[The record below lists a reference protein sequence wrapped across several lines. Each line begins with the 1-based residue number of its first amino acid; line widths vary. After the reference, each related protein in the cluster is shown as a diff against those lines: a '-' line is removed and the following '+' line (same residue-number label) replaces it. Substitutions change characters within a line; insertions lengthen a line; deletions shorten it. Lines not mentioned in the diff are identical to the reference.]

1 MMTASSS
8 IIYLIL
14 SAFQFIILLR
24 FICQAMNVNYYNP
37 VTQSI
42 VKLSGY
48 LLKPFE
54 IIGFKLNSYLLFIV
68 LYSFTFLKIYLPLLA
83 NSQVYPLDS
92 LSIISFGYLI
102 RDLLHIYWYLVIIS
116 AIKSWFSVFVN
127 HPIFAL
133 IDELCEPLY
142 NFIRTVIPSVSGID
156 FSPVIILVGLQI
168 LEIVFI
174 PRIFNL
180 TSML

>member
-1 MMTASSS
+1 MTATSS

-14 SAFQFIILLR
+14 SACQFIVLLR
-24 FICQAMNVNYYNP
+24 FICQTMKVNYYNP

-42 VKLSGY
+42 VRLSGY
-48 LLKPFE
+48 LIKPFE
-54 IIGFKLNSYLLFIV
+54 ILGINLNSYLLFLV
-68 LYSFTFLKIYLPLLA
+68 LFAFTFLKLYLPLLA
-83 NSQVYPLDS
+83 NNQTYPLDS

-102 RDLLHIYWYLVIIS
+102 RDILHIYWYLVIIS

-127 HPIFAL
+127 HPIFSL

-142 NFIRTVIPSVSGID
+142 SFVRGFIPSVSGID
-156 FSPVIILVGLQI
+156 FSPVIILVILQI

-180 TSML
+180 TSMI

>member
-1 MMTASSS
+1 MTASSS

-14 SAFQFIILLR
+14 SACQFIVLLR
-24 FICQAMNVNYYNP
+24 FICQAMKVNYYNP
-37 VTQSI
+37 VTQSV

-48 LLKPFE
+48 LVKPFE
-54 IIGFKLNSYLLFIV
+54 LFGFNLNSYLLFLI
-68 LYSFTFLKIYLPLLA
+68 LYGFTFLKLYLPLLA
-83 NSQVYPLDS
+83 NNQIYPIDS

-102 RDLLHIYWYLVIIS
+102 RDLLHIYWYLIIIS

-127 HPIFAL
+127 HPIFGL

-142 NFIRTVIPSVSGID
+142 IYARTIIPSISGID
-156 FSPVIILVGLQI
+156 FSPVIILIVLQV
-168 LEIVFI
+168 LEVVLI

-180 TSML
+180 TSIL